1 MKAQAVFFDAGN
13 TLIYADPPV
22 GQVYADALRAAG
34 VEADPAEVAAHFRE
48 TFGRL
53 ARLRAREATR
63 HAAAAAAAADAQDW
77 WRRIVRESLE
87 PYGPLD
93 SFEAMFQ
100 GLWDYF
106 ARGAAWRIYDD
117 VLPTFEALRARG
129 KTLGLI
135 SNWDRR
141 LDGILAELGLSGRLD
156 SVVISHQVGAEKPDP
171 AIFRRAIELCGLAP
185 GQALHVGDSLEEDVA
200 GARAAGIQAVWL
212 RRGGAEEHC
221 DPAGAPVVEGLLE
234 LLDLVE

>member
-34 VEADPAEVAAHFRE
+34 IEADPEEVAERFRE

-53 ARLRAREATR
+53 ARLRVREAT
-63 HAAAAAAAADAQDW
+63 HQAAAAADAKDW
-77 WRRIVRESLE
+77 WRQVVRECFE

-100 GLWDYF
+100 GLWDHF
-106 ARGAAWRIYDD
+106 ARGDAWRIYDD
-117 VLPTFEALRARG
+117 VLPTFDALRARG

-135 SNWDRR
+135 SNWDLR
-141 LDGILAELGLSGRLD
+141 LEGILEELGLSGRLD

-200 GARAAGIQAVWL
+200 GARAAGMQAVWL
-212 RRGGAEEHC
+212 RRGGADEHC
-221 DPAGAPVVEGLLE
+221 EPAGVLVVRRLCE